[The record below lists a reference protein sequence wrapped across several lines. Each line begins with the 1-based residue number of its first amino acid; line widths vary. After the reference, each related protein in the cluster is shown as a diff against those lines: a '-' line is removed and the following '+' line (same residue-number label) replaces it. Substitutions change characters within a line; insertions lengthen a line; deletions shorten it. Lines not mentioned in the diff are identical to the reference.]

1 MSSASVVQ
9 LALEESKRQLKKA
22 DEKRKATQAEVEGLL
37 AEIEAVRADMCQRS
51 QRHAERQSRLGAIE
65 QRHAALQRDR
75 MLRIEGEMS
84 SSLAEGRSSWKA
96 PAPRPCAPEHDSDL
110 SGPAGSG
117 RKLRET
123 PASRLHTAAAPDS
136 LLGGGVGCVEVVG
149 TNNSSHSDQLRRRQQ
164 ALSEQQ
170 QQNVA
175 ENNKDLAQEM
185 AKREADARHSQRLLA
200 RQWESFLEENV
211 MGAATASA
219 GGGEQDPRRSQKEA
233 ASSLG
238 HPDVG
243 GLQRRPNSGSSI
255 GSSLADR
262 GPDSVGS
269 AQTLEGGAV
278 NAYMPTDETLV
289 ERLVFLTGAGL
300 LGEQL
305 TQMAVEDFGGAVP
318 THCVPELYS
327 RIRLLQDRRGWG

>member
-22 DEKRKATQAEVEGLL
+22 DEKRKATQDEVEGLL

-65 QRHAALQRDR
+65 QRYAALQRDR
-75 MLRIEGEMS
+75 MLRIEGDMS
-84 SSLAEGRSSWKA
+84 SSMLEGRSSWKA
-96 PAPRPCAPEHDSDL
+96 PAPRPCAQQHDSDFA
-110 SGPAGSG
+110 GPARSG

-123 PASRLHTAAAPDS
+123 PASRLHIAAASDS
-136 LLGGGVGCVEVVG
+136 LLGGGVGCVEVVA
-149 TNNSSHSDQLRRRQQ
+149 TNNSSHSHQLRRQQ
-164 ALSEQQ
+164 QLLPEQQ
-170 QQNVA
+170 QQNVG
-175 ENNKDLAQEM
+175 ENNKDMAQEM

-233 ASSLG
+233 ASSFG
-238 HPDVG
+238 HPDVR

-269 AQTLEGGAV
+269 AQALEGGAV
-278 NAYMPTDETLV
+278 NACMPTDEMLV

-327 RIRLLQDRRGWG
+327 RIRYLQDRRGWG

>member
-1 MSSASVVQ
+1 M
-9 LALEESKRQLKKA
+9 
-22 DEKRKATQAEVEGLL
+22 
-37 AEIEAVRADMCQRS
+37 
-51 QRHAERQSRLGAIE
+51 
-65 QRHAALQRDR
+65 
-75 MLRIEGEMS
+75 
-84 SSLAEGRSSWKA
+84 
-96 PAPRPCAPEHDSDL
+96 
-110 SGPAGSG
+110 
-117 RKLRET
+117 
-123 PASRLHTAAAPDS
+123 
-136 LLGGGVGCVEVVG
+136 EVVG

-278 NAYMPTDETLV
+278 NAYMPTDEMLV